1 MRSWRGMPRRTCVRR
16 LFVNMTGIIL
26 CRSYRPLCYLDPLG
40 VDHALRRF
48 VEVRL
53 VRLGEAIDAGVY
65 RAGVVV
71 CVVVVVLCHRS
82 SSYQI
87 VSVS

>member
-1 MRSWRGMPRRTCVRR
+1 MPRRTCVRR
-16 LFVNMTGIIL
+16 LFVNVTGIIL
-26 CRSYRPLCYLDPLG
+26 CRGYRPLCYLDPLG
-40 VDHALRRF
+40 VYRALRRF
-48 VEVRL
+48 VEVHL

>member
-1 MRSWRGMPRRTCVRR
+1 MPRRTCVGR
-16 LFVNMTGIIL
+16 LFVNMRRIIL
-26 CRSYRPLCYLDPLG
+26 CGGYRPLCYLDPLG
-40 VDHALRRF
+40 VDRALRCF

-65 RAGVVV
+65 RASGVV
-71 CVVVVVLCHRS
+71 CVVVVLCHRS
-82 SSYQI
+82 LIVRLRTI